1 MKTIYKVYES
11 LLDDIENTMSR
22 GMSAAQDEIVAQMNK
37 EASQL
42 RKAFGVVH
50 IPGDVFSLIDGPE
63 KTLVVDPSSYTGS
76 SCIANIGNGKVS
88 ELIGDVDCIE
98 CRKRLIVNGGN
109 QSIDISDF
117 APKIVSDC
125 IEWRGIKS
133 IDGIS
138 MFTRDFGNRIIQ
150 KIEFDD
156 MLKSLS
162 NCELS
167 INVLSGSRI
176 WFHSVPEL
184 KNVVSKNIKDISI
197 VYSQPPFKT
206 IKPWSEKAYNNLFDF
221 GYDLNYTVGLDGKTE
236 TVNVKNIAA
245 LKKLVTA
252 KDFYSRIYTEWP
264 VKLKPGAKM
273 ANFIDVT
280 GFEKL
285 DWLTIH
291 DGKMGIVCENTK
303 NSNRIHRAYFT
314 EMLKN
319 CYFSKAT
326 EHIAYDHDNII
337 DNIPVTADGWRIAV
351 VRL

>member
-22 GMSAAQDEIVAQMNK
+22 GMSAAQDEIITQMNSDN
-37 EASQL
+37 SQL
-42 RKAFGVVH
+42 RKMFDVVH
-50 IPGDVFSLIDGPE
+50 APGDVFSLIDGPE
-63 KTLVVDPSSYTGS
+63 KTLVVNPVNGGN
-76 SCIANIGNGKVS
+76 CIANIGNGKVS
-88 ELIGDVDCIE
+88 DIIGVDCIE
-98 CRKRLIVNGGN
+98 FRKRLIVHGGN
-109 QSIDISDF
+109 HSIDTSDF
-117 APKIVSDC
+117 APKIVSDW
-125 IEWRGIKS
+125 IECSGIKS

-138 MFTRDFGNRIIQ
+138 MFTRDFVNRIIQ
-150 KIEFDD
+150 KIEFDES
-156 MLKSLS
+156 LKSLS
-162 NCELS
+162 NCELGM
-167 INVLSGSRI
+167 NCSGSRI

-184 KNVVSKNIKDISI
+184 KNVVSKDIKDISI
-197 VYSQPPFKT
+197 VYLRPPLGK
-206 IKPWSEKAYNNLFDF
+206 IKSWSEKAYNNLFDF
-221 GYDLNYTVGLDGKTE
+221 GYNLNYTVGLDGKTE
-236 TVNVKNIAA
+236 TVNVKNMAA

-264 VKLKPGAKM
+264 VKLKPSVRM
-273 ANFIDVT
+273 SDFIDVT

-326 EHIAYDHDNII
+326 EHIAYDHHNLI
-337 DNIPVTADGWRIAV
+337 DAIPVTADGWRIAV
-351 VRL
+351 IRL

>member
-22 GMSAAQDEIVAQMNK
+22 GMSAAQDEIITKMNSDN
-37 EASQL
+37 SQL
-42 RKAFGVVH
+42 RKIFDVVH
-50 IPGDVFSLIDGPE
+50 APGDVFSFIDNPE
-63 KTLVVDPSSYTGS
+63 KTLVVNPVKGGN
-76 SCIANIGNGKVS
+76 CIANIGNGKVS
-88 ELIGDVDCIE
+88 DVIGDVDCIE
-98 CRKRLIVNGGN
+98 FRKRLIVHGSNY
-109 QSIDISDF
+109 SIDASDF

-125 IEWRGIKS
+125 IECSGIKS

-138 MFTRDFGNRIIQ
+138 MFTRDLGNRIIQ
-150 KIEFDD
+150 KIEFDES
-156 MLKSLS
+156 LKSLS

-167 INVLSGSRI
+167 MNCSGSRI

-184 KNVVSKNIKDISI
+184 KNVVSKDIKDVSI
-197 VYSQPPFKT
+197 VYLRPPLGK

-221 GYDLNYTVGLDGKTE
+221 DYNLNYTVGLDGKTE
-236 TVNVKNIAA
+236 TVNVKNMAT

-264 VKLKPGAKM
+264 VKLKPGVRM
-273 ANFIDVT
+273 SDFIDVT

-291 DGKMGIVCENTK
+291 DGKMAIICENIK
-303 NSNRIHRAYFT
+303 NSSRAHRAYFS

-319 CYFSKAT
+319 CYLSKAT

-337 DNIPVTADGWRIAV
+337 NAIPVTADGWRIAV

>member
-22 GMSAAQDEIVAQMNK
+22 GMSAAQDEIVVQMNK

-98 CRKRLIVNGGN
+98 FRKRLIVNGGN

-162 NCELS
+162 NCELGM
-167 INVLSGSRI
+167 NCSGSRI

-184 KNVVSKNIKDISI
+184 KNVVSKDIKDISI
-197 VYSQPPFKT
+197 VYLRPPLGK

-221 GYDLNYTVGLDGKTE
+221 GYNLNYTVGIDGKTE

-264 VKLKPGAKM
+264 VKLKPGVKM
-273 ANFIDVT
+273 VDFIDVT

-337 DNIPVTADGWRIAV
+337 NNIPMTSDGWRIAV